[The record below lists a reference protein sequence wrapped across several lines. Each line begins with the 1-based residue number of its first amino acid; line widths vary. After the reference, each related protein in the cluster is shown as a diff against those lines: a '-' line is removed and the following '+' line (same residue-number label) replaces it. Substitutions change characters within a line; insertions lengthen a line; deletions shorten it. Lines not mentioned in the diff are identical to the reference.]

1 MKKIAFSILTVF
13 LGFALFGQKEV
24 AISSDLSK
32 VTVFFLGAQIE
43 HQAKKTLTKGKQ
55 ELVFT
60 KLTDFLD
67 ANTVQ
72 VKATGDLT
80 ILSVRTRK
88 NYEDVRISND
98 KMNELNAQR
107 KVLEKKESDLR
118 SEYDILTLDKDL
130 ILRNRELKGLNEGLK
145 MTELKDAFTFMH
157 QKLTEITVRQSAIRD
172 ELEKL
177 TKDLNKLEQEIVSQR
192 SKPVINYSEIVVE
205 VDVEKATDATFT
217 FNYIS
222 PNASWKPYYDMRS
235 EGIGKP
241 INLEAK
247 ALVSQNTGIE
257 WKNVDMVLSTN
268 DPYENSK
275 EPNLQPWYIYYNN
288 YRQATQQSTRQLPEI
303 DYSGEKVTGEVIDA
317 STGEPMPFTKIS
329 FPSNPS
335 IGVVTDVDGK
345 FSVTVPKNEKYL
357 MASFVGYASETV
369 AIQSPYIKFF
379 LKSDELVLNNGWS
392 TGSTTYGWEFGK
404 NADSIRV
411 ITGGIPASYGFMN
424 GVIINANSN
433 SEYER
438 VEDVRI
444 RGSRSKGNDLFIDG
458 EKVQQKANYART
470 EVVKKDLRVEYIIQ
484 SKMMIPTD
492 GMDHRVQ
499 IDKFQLNADYEYHT
513 APKIDPAVFLTAQVT
528 GWEKLNLLS
537 GESNIYFDGTYIGKS
552 FIDINSTK
560 DTLSFSFGKD
570 SKLSI
575 DRTKVKDKSS
585 NKIIGSR
592 QKYEAVWEIKI
603 RNNGGADIPL
613 ILKDQFPIS
622 TNNDIKVKQNEL
634 ESGELNEETGI
645 ITWKFNIPTGQN
657 KVVQFGYSVDYEK
670 GRVLYLD

>member
-1 MKKIAFSILTVF
+1 MKQILLTLFSFLFCLTI
-13 LGFALFGQKEV
+13 FGQKEV

-43 HQAKKTLTKGKQ
+43 HQAKKSLNKGKQ

-60 KLTDFLD
+60 KLTDYLD

-88 NYEDVRISND
+88 NYEDIRISND

-107 KVLEKKESDLR
+107 KVLEKKENDLR
-118 SEYDILTLDKDL
+118 SEFDILTLDKDL

-172 ELEKL
+172 QLEKL

-235 EGIGKP
+235 DGIGKP
-241 INLEAK
+241 IKLEAK

-257 WKNVDMVLSTN
+257 WKDVDMVLSTN

-275 EPNLQPWYIYYNN
+275 EPDLQPWYINYNN
-288 YRQATQQSTRQLPEI
+288 YRQATQQSTRVLPEI
-303 DYSGEKVTGEVIDA
+303 DYSGEKITGEVIDA
-317 STGEPMPFTKIS
+317 STGEAMPFTKIS

-345 FSVTVPKNEKYL
+345 FTVTVPKNEKYL
-357 MASFVGYASETV
+357 MASFVGYTSQTV

-392 TGSTTYGWEFGK
+392 TGSNTYGWGFGN
-404 NADSIRV
+404 NADSIR
-411 ITGGIPASYGFMN
+411 INTGGITASYSTL
-424 GVIINANSN
+424 NSGLISI
-433 SEYER
+433 SEQDKNLEQIQ
-438 VEDVRI
+438 V
-444 RGSRSKGNDLFIDG
+444 RGSRSNESSYYVDGVKIKG
-458 EKVQQKANYART
+458 KANYART

-484 SKMMIPTD
+484 SKMTIPTD

-585 NKIIGSR
+585 NKIIGAR

-603 RNNGGADIPL
+603 RNNGGADIPV

-634 ESGELNEETGI
+634 ELGEVNEETGI
-645 ITWKFNIPTGQN
+645 IIWKFNIPTGQN
-657 KVVQFGYSVDYEK
+657 KAVQFGYSVDYEK
-670 GRVLYLD
+670 GRLLYLD

>member
-1 MKKIAFSILTVF
+1 MKKVAFSILTVF
-13 LGFALFGQKEV
+13 LGFSLVGQKEV
-24 AISSDLSK
+24 TISSDLSK

-43 HQAKKTLTKGKQ
+43 HQAKKSLTKGKQ

-72 VKATGDLT
+72 VKANGDLT

-98 KMNELNAQR
+98 KMSELNAQR
-107 KVLEKKESDLR
+107 KVLGKKESDLR

-130 ILRNRELKGLNEGLK
+130 ILRNRELKGINEGLK
-145 MTELKDAFTFMH
+145 MNELKDAFTFMH

-235 EGIGKP
+235 DGIGKP

-317 STGEPMPFTKIS
+317 STGDPMPFTKIS

-335 IGVVTDVDGK
+335 IGVVTNVDGK
-345 FSVTVPKNEKYL
+345 FTVTVPKNEKYL
-357 MASFVGYASETV
+357 TASFVGYASQKV

-379 LKSDELVLNNGWS
+379 LKSDELILNNGWS
-392 TGSTTYGWEFGK
+392 TGSTTYGWNFGR
-404 NADSIRV
+404 NADSLRIN
-411 ITGGIPASYGFMN
+411 TGGIPSSYSTLNSGLISISEQEKNLEEIQVRGGRSNNADYYMD
-424 GVIINANSN
+424 GVKI
-433 SEYER
+433 
-438 VEDVRI
+438 
-444 RGSRSKGNDLFIDG
+444 KG
-458 EKVQQKANYART
+458 KANYART

-484 SKMMIPTD
+484 SKMTIPTD

-513 APKIDPAVFLTAQVT
+513 APKIDPSVFLTAQVT

-552 FIDINSTK
+552 YIDINSTK

-592 QKYEAVWEIKI
+592 QKYEAVWEIKT
-603 RNNGGADIPL
+603 RNNGAANIPL
-613 ILKDQFPIS
+613 VLKDQFPIS
-622 TNNDIKVKQNEL
+622 TNNDIKVKKNEL

-645 ITWKFNIPTGQN
+645 ITWKFNITTGQN

>member
-1 MKKIAFSILTVF
+1 MLRITFSILSFF
-13 LGFALFGQKEV
+13 LCVAIYGQKEV

-32 VTVFFLGAQIE
+32 VTVFFLGAQVE
-43 HQAKKTLTKGKQ
+43 HQAKKSLSKGKQ
-55 ELVFT
+55 ELIFT

-98 KMNELNAQR
+98 KMNELNSQR
-107 KVLEKKESDLR
+107 KILEKKENELR
-118 SEYDILTLDKDL
+118 SEFDILSLDKDL
-130 ILRNRELKGLNEGLK
+130 IMRNRELKGLNEGIK

-177 TKDLNKLEQEIVSQR
+177 VKDLNKLEQEIVSQR
-192 SKPVINYSEIVVE
+192 SKPIINYSEIVVE
-205 VDVEKATDATFT
+205 VDVENTTEATFT

-235 EGIGKP
+235 DGIGKQ

-303 DYSGEKVTGEVIDA
+303 DYSGEKITGEVIDA
-317 STGEPMPFTKIS
+317 STGEPIPFTKIS

-357 MASFVGYASETV
+357 LSSFVGYASQTV
-369 AIQSPYIKFF
+369 AIQSPYLKFF
-379 LKSDELVLNNGWS
+379 MRADELVINSVLDGNG
-392 TGSTTYGWEFGK
+392 TYNWDFEGR
-404 NADSIRV
+404 ADSIRI
-411 ITGGIPASYGFMN
+411 ITGGVTASYTTLDEGYFK
-424 GVIINANSN
+424 V
-433 SEYER
+433 SETEKNL
-438 VEDVRI
+438 EQI
-444 RGSRSKGNDLFIDG
+444 QMRGSRTKGTDLFVDG
-458 EKVQQKANYART
+458 ERIPQKANYAQT
-470 EVVKKDLRVEYIIQ
+470 EVVKKDLRVEYKIQ
-484 SKMMIPTD
+484 SKMTIPTD

-552 FIDINSTK
+552 FIDINSNK

-570 SKLSI
+570 SKINL
-575 DRTKVKDKSS
+575 DRTKEKDKSS
-585 NKIIGSR
+585 NKILGSR
-592 QKYEAVWEIKI
+592 QKYDATWEIKI
-603 RNNGGADIPL
+603 RNNGGASIP
-613 ILKDQFPIS
+613 IIVKDQFPIS
-622 TNNDIKVKQNEL
+622 TNNDIKVKRNDL
-634 ESGELNEETGI
+634 LNGELNEETGI
-645 ITWKFNIPTGQN
+645 ITWKLTLPVGNSQTY
-657 KVVQFGYSVDYEK
+657 QFGYSVDYEK